1 MSLNSALLKQQVFID
16 GAWQDADGG
25 ETLSVTNPANGETIG
40 SIPLCRRPE
49 TARAIDA
56 AHRALPAWKAL
67 TAEARANYL
76 HALCDA
82 LMDHQDDIAAIMT
95 SEMGKPLGD
104 AKGEIG
110 LGVKYMR
117 FLAEEGK
124 RIYGDTIPSPWADRR
139 ILVTKEPVG
148 VAGSITPWNFPFS
161 MISRKLGAA
170 LAAGCTL
177 VMKPA
182 EFTPYSGLVYGLM
195 AEKVGLPA
203 GVINIITGDAP
214 AIGEEMCEN
223 PAMRKITFTG
233 STRVGKLLASNAG
246 KYMKK
251 ISMELGGNAPFIVF
265 DDADL
270 DRAVEGAIASKF
282 RNSGQTCVCA
292 NRIYVQS
299 GVYDAFAGKLKDA
312 MDAQLKVGDG
322 TEPGVTQGPLIN
334 DAAVEKVADHVE
346 DALSKGGE
354 LLTGGTRPER
364 PGSFFEPTLIKGATS
379 EMKVAHEETFG
390 PLAALFRFDTE
401 EDAVQL
407 ANDTEYGLA
416 CYFYT
421 QDLGR
426 SFRMME
432 RLQYGLV
439 GVNEGVITTEV
450 APFGGVKE
458 SGMGN
463 EGSKYGLDDYLNIKY
478 SCIGG
483 LGL

>member
-1 MSLNSALLKQQVFID
+1 MSLNASLLKEQVFIG
-16 GAWQDADGG
+16 GAWQDADSGQTIG
-25 ETLSVTNPANGETIG
+25 VSNPATGETIG
-40 SIPLCRRPE
+40 VIPYCGRPE

-56 AHRALPAWKAL
+56 AQAALPAWKAL
-67 TAEARANYL
+67 TADARAAHM

-82 LMDHQDDIAAIMT
+82 IMEDLDDLAVLLT
-95 SEMGKPLGD
+95 TEMGKPLAE
-104 AKGEIG
+104 AKGEIA
-110 LGVKYMR
+110 LGAKYIR
-117 FLAEEGK
+117 FFAEEGK

-148 VAGSITPWNFPFS
+148 VVGSITPWNFPNS
-161 MISRKLGAA
+161 MIARKLGAA
-170 LAAGCTL
+170 LASGCTM

-182 EFTPYSGLVYGLM
+182 EFTPYSALIYGVM
-195 AEKVGLPA
+195 AEKAGLPA
-203 GVINIITGDAP
+203 GVLNIVTGDAP

-223 PAMRKITFTG
+223 PVLRKLTFTG

-246 KYMKK
+246 KNMKK

-270 DRAVEGAIASKF
+270 DRAVDGAIASKF

-292 NRIYVQS
+292 NRIYVQAA
-299 GVYDAFAGKLKDA
+299 VYDTFADKLKAA
-312 MDAQLKVGDG
+312 MAAQLKVGNG
-322 TEPGVTQGPLIN
+322 LEAGVTQGPLIN
-334 DAAVEKVADHVE
+334 DAAVDKVADHVQ

-354 LLTGGTRPER
+354 LVTGGNRPNS
-364 PGSFFEPTLIKGATS
+364 PGSFFEPTLIKGATAD
-379 EMKVAHEETFG
+379 MKVAHEETFG

-401 EDAVQL
+401 EQAIQL

-416 CYFYT
+416 CYFYSR
-421 QDLGR
+421 DLGR
-426 SFRMME
+426 TFRVME
-432 RLQYGLV
+432 QLQYGLV

-450 APFGGVKE
+450 APFGGVKD

-463 EGSKYGLDDYLNIKY
+463 EGSKYGLEDYLNIKY

-483 LGL
+483 LGV